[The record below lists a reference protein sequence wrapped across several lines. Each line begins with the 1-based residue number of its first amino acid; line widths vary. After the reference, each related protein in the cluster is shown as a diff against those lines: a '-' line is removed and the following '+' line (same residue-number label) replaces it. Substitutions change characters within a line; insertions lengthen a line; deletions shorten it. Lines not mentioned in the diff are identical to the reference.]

1 MSEID
6 IGAIYPLY
14 KGAWSE
20 AEAYDFLDM
29 VIKDGSSYL
38 CIAEDGAP
46 AGTAVTNTTHW
57 ALIAQKGDTG
67 ATGAQGP
74 KGDKGDTGAT
84 GPQGPKGAT
93 GATGPQGPKGDK
105 GDTGA
110 TGPQGPSGAATV
122 TLKGSRSSI
131 GTWTITG
138 LTVGKPLY
146 ILLAATA
153 GAAAAIVDV
162 AATSG
167 TDDGVPSIC
176 PASVTLAYTSR
187 NSNNGVGATYI
198 VIPTANTVTIRTE
211 NINTTSILRAY
222 Q

>member
-1 MSEID
+1 MAEIEV
-6 IGAIYPLY
+6 GAIYPLH

-46 AGTAVTNTTHW
+46 AGTAVTNTTYW
-57 ALIAQKGDTG
+57 ALIAQKG
-67 ATGAQGP
+67 A
-74 KGDKGDTGAT
+74 TGAT

-110 TGPQGPSGAATV
+110 TGPQGPSGVYTGPLKPTTSYWTSAGN
-122 TLKGSRSSI
+122 TLPSG
-131 GTWTITG
+131 GTWAYCKFSGNSDFQG
-138 LTVGKPLY
+138 LLKSL
-146 ILLAATA
+146 
-153 GAAAAIVDV
+153 GASV
-162 AATSG
+162 AAGGTKIATS
-167 TDDGVPSIC
+167 TYTY
-176 PASVTLAYTSR
+176 TLCWR
-187 NSNNGVGATYI
+187 I
-198 VIPTANTVTIRTE
+198 
-211 NINTTSILRAY
+211 

>member
-29 VIKDGSSYL
+29 VTKDGSSYL

-46 AGTAVTNTTHW
+46 AGIAVTNTTYW

-67 ATGAQGP
+67 ATGPQGP
-74 KGDKGDTGAT
+74 KGDTGAT

-93 GATGPQGPKGDK
+93 GATGPQGPSGVY
-105 GDTGA
+105 
-110 TGPQGPSGAATV
+110 TGPLKPTSSYWRTAVFTV
-122 TLKGSRSSI
+122 TGTTVTWKLPAGGTWAWHCDPNFLVDKDIASCGVKAGGTALGNYACPTAENATLTGSRDAERI
-131 GTWTITG
+131 WCWRI
-138 LTVGKPLY
+138 
-146 ILLAATA
+146 
-153 GAAAAIVDV
+153 
-162 AATSG
+162 
-167 TDDGVPSIC
+167 
-176 PASVTLAYTSR
+176 
-187 NSNNGVGATYI
+187 
-198 VIPTANTVTIRTE
+198 
-211 NINTTSILRAY
+211 